1 MAQDN
6 EGLRIEAVEG
16 VQVFQVDGFR
26 FLLDLDDQPVEPQG
40 WEVFALIV
48 PGGNGK
54 VWWGTK
60 EELAR
65 TAQESLEDPTT
76 IEILPVLRLD
86 GSPSRALTEDQM
98 RDLGWENLVV
108 S

>member
-6 EGLRIEAVEG
+6 EGLKIEAIEG
-16 VQVFQVDGFR
+16 IQVFEVEGFR
-26 FLLDLDDQPVEPQG
+26 FLLDLYPQPVEPQG

-48 PGGNGK
+48 PGGNGE

-65 TAQESLEDPTT
+65 TAQESLENPTAT
-76 IEILPVLRLD
+76 EILPVLRPD

-98 RDLGWENLVV
+98 QNLGWQNLV